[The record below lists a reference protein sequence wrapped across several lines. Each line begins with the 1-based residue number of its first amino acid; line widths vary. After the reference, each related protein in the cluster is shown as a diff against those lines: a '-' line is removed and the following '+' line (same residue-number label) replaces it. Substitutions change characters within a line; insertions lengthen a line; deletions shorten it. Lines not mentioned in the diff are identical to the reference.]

1 MEYLRI
7 FWAFAYL
14 LLFYVC
20 VFTVIINFNTFTLA
34 EKLTFGL
41 VISGFQLLSTLITSS
56 KDS

>member
-14 LLFYVC
+14 LLFYAC
-20 VFTVIINFNTFTLA
+20 VFIVIINFNTFTLA

-56 KDS
+56 KES